1 MNINELLSK
10 ISFKTIRWDYSFSL
24 FDIYLRDKNT
34 FWGFSVFTLSGSRRR
49 YSLLELI
56 VILPNMSNYRN
67 LIWWSFDLFFLKN
80 WVSDVWE
87 GERERLTWSKEYRD
101 KTIFGRFAQ
110 KIKDSI
116 K

>member
-1 MNINELLSK
+1 
-10 ISFKTIRWDYSFSL
+10 
-24 FDIYLRDKNT
+24 
-34 FWGFSVFTLSGSRRR
+34 
-49 YSLLELI
+49 
-56 VILPNMSNYRN
+56 MSNYKN

-80 WVSDVWE
+80 WVSDAWE
-87 GERERLTWSKEYRD
+87 MERERLTWSKEYRD